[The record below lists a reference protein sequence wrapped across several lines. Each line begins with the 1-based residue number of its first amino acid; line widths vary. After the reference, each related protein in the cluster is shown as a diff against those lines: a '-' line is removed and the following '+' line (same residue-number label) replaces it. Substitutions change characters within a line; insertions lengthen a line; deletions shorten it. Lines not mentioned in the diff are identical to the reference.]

1 MSITIDAKPKTSA
14 PQGIVPDRRLACSCS
29 ADIQFWRNNKS
40 MMGLSARTVII
51 SFVSQ
56 VIVLMYLLDN
66 ETSWMIIISAAVG
79 CVIEFWK
86 IGKAMDISVSHL
98 RGFHPWFPTFRTRV
112 RCSADGAE

>member
-1 MSITIDAKPKTSA
+1 MYYLNFLCP
-14 PQGIVPDRRLACSCS
+14 G

-40 MMGLSARTVII
+40 MEGLSARTVII

-56 VIVLMYLLDN
+56 VIVLLYLLDN

-86 IGKAMDISVSHL
+86 IGRAMDISVRHL
-98 RGFHPWFPTFRTRV
+98 PPTPM
-112 RCSADGAE
+112 SADWPLCRGGRVADLKELPFCKSAGGLYGD